1 MNRQTVATLVLRDDG
16 HLLAQVGR
24 CKKRGTRVSFTGGD
38 LMRGKT
44 AHAQSTPLT
53 MLGGMLSSRSLCW
66 SSCTKFLAF
75 STAKFP
81 ILKRQQEATQGGR
94 AEALGV
100 YVAAGAGFKSD
111 GQQRNI
117 GQASIASH
125 NLSPLELDTHAQSR
139 ARRTHART
147 NKT

>member
-1 MNRQTVATLVLRDDG
+1 
-16 HLLAQVGR
+16 
-24 CKKRGTRVSFTGGD
+24 
-38 LMRGKT
+38 MRGKT

-94 AEALGV
+94 AEACLYSSMG
-100 YVAAGAGFKSD
+100 KSD